1 MKRVNLLF
9 CDIRG
14 FRCFLACFLFFLGLL
29 FLFIPT
35 LLLCEACNFTTD
47 YCYCFMGVVFS
58 RRMIA
63 LAAVL
68 SSCNLE
74 L

>member
-1 MKRVNLLF
+1 VFSGLF
-9 CDIRG
+9 SFFSWIVVSFYG
-14 FRCFLACFLFFLGLL
+14 FFLYLS
-29 FLFIPT
+29 T